1 MRATGRASRPE
12 GTVLNRWGEVGMGVV
27 VGEVLKC
34 SVIRHTLCSRR
45 SEERWQDC
53 DSVIIVVCDVI
64 LTLVLDVSLSAWY
77 NTTPTL

>member
-1 MRATGRASRPE
+1 MRATGCASRAE
-12 GTVLNRWGEVGMGVV
+12 GAVLDRRGEVGMGVV
-27 VGEVLKC
+27 VGGILKC
-34 SVIRHTLCSRR
+34 WVIRHTSCSRR
-45 SEERWQDC
+45 SEERWQDG